1 VQCFTCGVWKHWKT
15 VDAGHFQSRAKF
27 STRWDERNVRPQC
40 KSCNGF
46 RSGEQYR
53 FARNLDA
60 EYGEGTAMEIEALS
74 NTTRKYSVEELE
86 ALIDV
91 YNRRLRKL

>member
-1 VQCFTCGVWKHWKT
+1 M
-15 VDAGHFQSRAKF
+15 
-27 STRWDERNVRPQC
+27 NVKPQC

-53 FARNLDA
+53 FARRLDNL
-60 EYGEGTAMEIEALS
+60 YGKGTAMEIEALS
-74 NTTRKYSVEELE
+74 NTTHKWSNEELE

>member
-1 VQCFTCGVWKHWKT
+1 M
-15 VDAGHFQSRAKF
+15 
-27 STRWDERNVRPQC
+27 NVRPQC

-46 RSGEQYR
+46 RSGEQFK
-53 FARNLDA
+53 FARELDLK
-60 EYGEGTAMEIEALS
+60 YGEGTAMELEQLS
-74 NTTRKYSVEELE
+74 NTTKKWSSEELE